1 MVKML
6 EFLPVCTR
14 VCGQQQLIILHL
26 AARFRLM
33 ENAAVHN
40 PLKYKG

>member
-14 VCGQQQLIILHL
+14 VYGQQQLIILWHVY
-26 AARFRLM
+26 A
-33 ENAAVHN
+33 
-40 PLKYKG
+40 